1 MPYTGDSNPFY
12 GALLDNI
19 KDMEEAIKENK
30 GLDDTHLIVFIS
42 KDYKESHL
50 INIGYENGTCRRDTV
65 KTYDYALYTT
75 AEGISSLLDDV
86 KKYAPASVQYSMIVG
101 CHGEGWMPSSTRST
115 RWFGGS
121 KYQINISDLVDGIK
135 NANMSMNYILFD
147 ACYMSAVEVAY
158 DLRDVTKY
166 LIASTSEMMSAGMPY
181 KKILKHIIKLN
192 PDYAS
197 LTKDFIDFYKSN
209 SNPYG
214 TIAVT
219 DCAHIEDMAALM
231 KQINSTHEELTNAD
245 SNVQDLDAG
254 HRTPTVYFDFGSYV
268 NALCADDEGTKA
280 QFSSLMN
287 ELVPYKGCTDYI
299 YSDYDRKELKV
310 NEFSGLTIS
319 DPSQNS
325 SAINT
330 KKQTAWWKA
339 TH

>member
-65 KTYDYALYTT
+65 KTYDYALYST
-75 AEGISSLLDDV
+75 AEGISSILGDV

-181 KKILKHIIKLN
+181 KKILKHIIKQN

-231 KQINSTHEELTNAD
+231 KQINSTHTLTDAD
-245 SNVQDLDAG
+245 SKVQDLDAG

-268 NALCADDEGTKA
+268 NALCADDEGAKA

-299 YSDYDRKELKV
+299 YSDSDGKKLKV

-319 DPSQNS
+319 DPSEHS

-330 KKQTAWWKA
+330 KQQTAWWKA